1 MAGEAKTQAFSIGTA
16 TVMLGPLA
24 NLWTLNPDDH
34 GIGLVKDF
42 AVTAEPTYTELRQG
56 VKNTLVYS
64 ILTQND
70 VRASCSVYEYTG
82 KNLRYSLGVSPGS
95 FVTRDL
101 VLHENIAAGVSFK
114 VKAVDLTDT
123 STGDI
128 ATDLATAG
136 LKVGGYVYFHDTGG
150 NRDKIHLGKVA
161 TVTGVAYVSGGSP
174 VDAHA
179 VVTVTAGTTIPS
191 ALAGTPKVGTIDKF
205 EAGVKTEQEFYSMK
219 VVGILPEGS
228 TPIVLLIPK
237 VRVIRGFNLNFSTDD
252 FQSMPFEFGLFE
264 PVSGDNTVGDMPNGG
279 VMSVF
284 RP

>member
-24 NLWTLNPDDH
+24 DLWTLNPDNH

-95 FVTRDL
+95 FVTKEL
-101 VLHENIAAGVSFK
+101 GKLGVATGAAGSATA
-114 VKAVDLTDT
+114 AVALPGGTDISAVTVGAYVYIHDT
-123 STGDI
+123 S
-128 ATDLATAG
+128 
-136 LKVGGYVYFHDTGG
+136 G
-150 NRDKIHLGKVA
+150 NRDKIHLGKVLSK
-161 TVTGVAYVSGGSP
+161 T
-174 VDAHA
+174 
-179 VVTVTAGTTIPS
+179 GTTITLNTATSIP
-191 ALAGTPKVGTIDKF
+191 AGAIFPIGATVGLIDKF